1 MKVMVRAYDEDQVD
15 VGWFVFRRHEAPIY
29 DDTSD
34 QASGTRRYHEFGQLG
49 EKRGTPI
56 CCSEAAKQLAHL
68 FQRSLV
74 DPLWQVLKLRF
85 LNLAPKGQRHASP
98 GRRPGNRI
106 AC

>member
-1 MKVMVRAYDEDQVD
+1 MKVMVWAYDEDQVD

-29 DDTSD
+29 EDISD
-34 QASGTRRYHEFGQLG
+34 KASGTRRYHEFGQLG

-74 DPLWQVLKLRF
+74 YPLW
-85 LNLAPKGQRHASP
+85 
-98 GRRPGNRI
+98 
-106 AC
+106 

>member
-49 EKRGTPI
+49 AHSTTILTPSASIVSRWSCKRPT
-56 CCSEAAKQLAHL
+56 
-68 FQRSLV
+68 
-74 DPLWQVLKLRF
+74 
-85 LNLAPKGQRHASP
+85 
-98 GRRPGNRI
+98 
-106 AC
+106 ACLT